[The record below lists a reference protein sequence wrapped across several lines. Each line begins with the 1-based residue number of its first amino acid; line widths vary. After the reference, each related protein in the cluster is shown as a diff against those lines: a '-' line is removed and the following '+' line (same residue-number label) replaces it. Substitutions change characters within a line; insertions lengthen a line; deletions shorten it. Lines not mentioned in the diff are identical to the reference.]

1 MTICLSKGF
10 LCLFL
15 RSCRIFMLGLISAVR
30 KNSLAEAAGIVA
42 GDKLVAVDGVQ
53 VKDIIELSFYT
64 SDYEVELELENAQG
78 QRRQVH
84 IDKYP
89 DEDLGLE
96 FEAAVFDK
104 VSTCYNNCIFCFVD
118 QMIPGMRKGL
128 YVRDDDYR
136 LSFLY
141 GNFITLTNLKE
152 EDFQRI
158 IQTHMT
164 PLYVSVHATDPK
176 VRCEMMHNRFAGELM
191 DKLERLFA
199 AGIEVHTQI
208 VCCPGYNDGVILAK
222 SFHDLYARH
231 PHVLTMAVVPVG
243 ITKHR
248 EGLHPLRTFTKE
260 EAAAL
265 IDQVTPWQRQCREE
279 TGKTFIYLGD
289 EFYLLA
295 GRDVPTAEWYD
306 GFPQLENGI
315 GLTRSFVDEW
325 QATLPSLSSYQAA
338 SPAVI
343 PVGES
348 AFTVLQPLLDAL
360 NKQFNTAHSF
370 VPVPNQFFGG
380 KVNVTGLLTASDIL
394 RTCKESGKRLILP
407 AVVLNNDKLFL
418 DDTALEQFRK
428 EYPGK
433 VDIAKDAKELLHL
446 LLES

>member
-1 MTICLSKGF
+1 
-10 LCLFL
+10 
-15 RSCRIFMLGLISAVR
+15 MLGLISAVR
-30 KNSLAEAAGIVA
+30 KNSLAEVAGIVA

-208 VCCPGYNDGVILAK
+208 VCCPGYNDGEILAK
-222 SFHDLYARH
+222 SFRDLYARH

-315 GLTRSFVDEW
+315 GLTRSFLDEW

>member
-1 MTICLSKGF
+1 
-10 LCLFL
+10 
-15 RSCRIFMLGLISAVR
+15 MLGLISAVR

-141 GNFITLTNLKE
+141 GNFITITNLKE

-208 VCCPGYNDGVILAK
+208 VCCPGYNDGEILTK
-222 SFHDLYARH
+222 SFQDLYARH

-260 EAAAL
+260 ESAAL
-265 IDQVTPWQRQCREE
+265 IDQVTPWQQQCREE

-348 AFTVLQPLLDAL
+348 AFTVLQPLLGSL

>member
-1 MTICLSKGF
+1 
-10 LCLFL
+10 
-15 RSCRIFMLGLISAVR
+15 MLGLISAVR

-208 VCCPGYNDGVILAK
+208 VCCPGYNDGEILAK

-295 GRDVPTAEWYD
+295 GRDVPAAEWYD

-315 GLTRSFVDEW
+315 GLTRSFLDEW

-360 NKQFNTAHSF
+360 NKQFSTSHSF

>member
-1 MTICLSKGF
+1 
-10 LCLFL
+10 
-15 RSCRIFMLGLISAVR
+15 MLGLISAVR

-208 VCCPGYNDGVILAK
+208 VCCPGYNDGEILAK
-222 SFHDLYARH
+222 SFQNLYARH

-295 GRDVPTAEWYD
+295 GRDVPAAEWYD

-360 NKQFNTAHSF
+360 NKQFSTAHSF

>member
-1 MTICLSKGF
+1 
-10 LCLFL
+10 
-15 RSCRIFMLGLISAVR
+15 MLGLISAVR

-208 VCCPGYNDGVILAK
+208 VCCPGYNDGEILAK

-295 GRDVPTAEWYD
+295 GRDVPAAEWYD

-348 AFTVLQPLLDAL
+348 AFTVLQPLLYAL

>member
-1 MTICLSKGF
+1 
-10 LCLFL
+10 
-15 RSCRIFMLGLISAVR
+15 MLGLISAVR

-208 VCCPGYNDGVILAK
+208 VCCPGYNDGEILAK
-222 SFHDLYARH
+222 SFQDLYARY

-295 GRDVPTAEWYD
+295 GRDVPAAEWYD

>member
-1 MTICLSKGF
+1 
-10 LCLFL
+10 
-15 RSCRIFMLGLISAVR
+15 MLGLISAVR
-30 KNSLAEAAGIVA
+30 KNSLAEVAGIVA

-208 VCCPGYNDGVILAK
+208 VCCPGYNDGEILAK

-295 GRDVPTAEWYD
+295 GRDVPAAEWYD

-348 AFTVLQPLLDAL
+348 AFTVLQPLLYAL

>member
-1 MTICLSKGF
+1 
-10 LCLFL
+10 
-15 RSCRIFMLGLISAVR
+15 MLGLISAVR

-222 SFHDLYARH
+222 SFQDLYARH

>member
-1 MTICLSKGF
+1 MV
-10 LCLFL
+10 
-15 RSCRIFMLGLISAVR
+15 GLISGVR
-30 KNSLAEAAGIVA
+30 KNSLAEVAGFVA
-42 GDKLVAVDGVQ
+42 GDKLLSVQGVQ

-64 SDYEVELELENAQG
+64 SDYEVDLEVENADG
-78 QRRQVH
+78 QLRQIH

-96 FEAAVFDK
+96 FYSAVFDK
-104 VSTCYNNCIFCFVD
+104 VATCYNNCIFCFVD
-118 QMIPGMRKGL
+118 QMIPGMRPGL

-164 PLYVSVHATDPK
+164 PLYVSVHATDAK

-191 DKLERLFA
+191 EKLERLFA
-199 AGIEVHTQI
+199 ADIQVHTQI
-208 VCCPGYNDGVILAK
+208 VCCPGYNDGEVLAK
-222 SFHDLYARH
+222 SFADLYSKY

-248 EGLHPLRTFTKE
+248 EELPLLRTFTKE

-265 IDQVTPWQRQCREE
+265 IDQVTVWQQNCREE

-295 GRDVPTAEWYD
+295 GREVPQADWYD

-315 GLTRSFVDEW
+315 GLTRSFLDEW
-325 QATLPSLSSYQAA
+325 QQTLEQLASYTPTA
-338 SPAVI
+338 PAVV
-343 PVGES
+343 PVGEGAYPVLKPLMDKLNQKFGS
-348 AFTVLQPLLDAL
+348 QHAFA
-360 NKQFNTAHSF
+360 
-370 VPVPNQFFGG
+370 PVPNKFFGG
-380 KVNVTGLLTASDIL
+380 KVNVTGLLTAGDIL
-394 RTCKESGKRLILP
+394 QFVQSKRVILP
-407 AVVLNNDKLFL
+407 AVVLNNDNLFL
-418 DDTALEQFRK
+418 DDKSLEQFK
-428 EYPGK
+428 ESFGGK
-433 VDIAKDAKELLHL
+433 VELAKGAKELLHL

>member
-1 MTICLSKGF
+1 
-10 LCLFL
+10 
-15 RSCRIFMLGLISAVR
+15 MLGLISAVR

-208 VCCPGYNDGVILAK
+208 VCCPGYNDGVILSK

-260 EAAAL
+260 EAAVL

-295 GRDVPTAEWYD
+295 GRDVPAAEWYD

-315 GLTRSFVDEW
+315 GLTRSFLDEW

-446 LLES
+446 LVES

>member
-1 MTICLSKGF
+1 MV
-10 LCLFL
+10 
-15 RSCRIFMLGLISAVR
+15 GLISGVR

-42 GDKLVAVDGVQ
+42 GDKLLSVQGAQ

-64 SDYEVELELENAQG
+64 SDYEVDLEVENVDG
-78 QRRQVH
+78 QRRQIH

-96 FEAAVFDK
+96 FDSAVFDK
-104 VSTCYNNCIFCFVD
+104 VATCYNNCIFCFVD
-118 QMIPGMRKGL
+118 QMIPGMRPGL

-164 PLYVSVHATDPK
+164 PLYVSVHATNPK

-191 DKLERLFA
+191 EKLERLFA
-199 AGIEVHTQI
+199 ADIQVHTQI
-208 VCCPGYNDGVILAK
+208 VCCPGYNDSEVLAK
-222 SFHDLYARH
+222 SFDDLYSKY

-248 EGLHPLRTFTKE
+248 EKLHPLRTFTKD
-260 EAAAL
+260 EAITL
-265 IDQVTPWQRQCREE
+265 IDQVTVWQQKCREE

-295 GRDVPTAEWYD
+295 GREVPQADWYD

-315 GLTRSFVDEW
+315 GLTRSFLDEW
-325 QATLPSLSSYQAA
+325 QQTLELLASYVPTA
-338 SPAVI
+338 PAVV
-343 PVGES
+343 PVGEG
-348 AFTVLQPLLDAL
+348 AYPVLKPLMDEL
-360 NKQFNTAHSF
+360 NQKFGSKHAF
-370 VPVPNQFFGG
+370 VPVPNKFFGG
-380 KVNVTGLLTASDIL
+380 KVNVTGLLTAGDIL
-394 RTCKESGKRLILP
+394 QAVQGKRIILP
-407 AVVLNNDKLFL
+407 AVVLNNDNLFL
-418 DDTALEQFRK
+418 DDKSLVQFK
-428 EYPGK
+428 ESFGGK
-433 VDIAKDAKELLHL
+433 VELAKGAKELLHL

>member
-1 MTICLSKGF
+1 
-10 LCLFL
+10 
-15 RSCRIFMLGLISAVR
+15 MLGLISAVR

-96 FEAAVFDK
+96 FEVAVFDK

-208 VCCPGYNDGVILAK
+208 VCCPGYNDGEILAK

-348 AFTVLQPLLDAL
+348 AFTVLQPLLGVL

>member
-208 VCCPGYNDGVILAK
+208 VCCPGYNDGEILAK
-222 SFHDLYARH
+222 SFQDLYARH

-295 GRDVPTAEWYD
+295 GRDVPAAEWYD

-315 GLTRSFVDEW
+315 GLTRSFLDEW

-348 AFTVLQPLLDAL
+348 AFTVLQPLIDAL

-394 RTCKESGKRLILP
+394 STCKESCKRLILP

>member
-1 MTICLSKGF
+1 
-10 LCLFL
+10 
-15 RSCRIFMLGLISAVR
+15 MLGLISAVR

-64 SDYEVELELENAQG
+64 SDYEVELELENAKG

>member
-1 MTICLSKGF
+1 
-10 LCLFL
+10 
-15 RSCRIFMLGLISAVR
+15 MLGLISAVR

-208 VCCPGYNDGVILAK
+208 VCCPGYNDGEILAK
-222 SFHDLYARH
+222 SFQDLYARH

-295 GRDVPTAEWYD
+295 GRDVPAAEWYD

-360 NKQFNTAHSF
+360 NRQFNTAHSF

>member
-1 MTICLSKGF
+1 MV
-10 LCLFL
+10 
-15 RSCRIFMLGLISAVR
+15 GLISGVR
-30 KNSLAEAAGIVA
+30 KNSLAEAAGIIA
-42 GDKLVAVDGVQ
+42 GDKLLSVQGAQ

-64 SDYEVELELENAQG
+64 SDYEVDLEVENVDG
-78 QRRQVH
+78 QRRQIH

-96 FEAAVFDK
+96 FDSAVFDK
-104 VSTCYNNCIFCFVD
+104 VATCYNNCIFCFVD
-118 QMIPGMRKGL
+118 QMIPGMRPGL

-164 PLYVSVHATDPK
+164 PLYVSVHATNPK

-191 DKLERLFA
+191 EKLERLFA
-199 AGIEVHTQI
+199 ADIQVHTQI
-208 VCCPGYNDGVILAK
+208 VCCPGYNDGEVLAK
-222 SFHDLYARH
+222 SFDDLYSKY

-248 EGLHPLRTFTKE
+248 EKLHPLRTFTKD
-260 EAAAL
+260 EAITL
-265 IDQVTPWQRQCREE
+265 IDQVTVWQQKCREE

-295 GRDVPTAEWYD
+295 GREVPQADWYD

-315 GLTRSFVDEW
+315 GLTRSFLDEW
-325 QATLPSLSSYQAA
+325 QQTLELLASYVPTA
-338 SPAVI
+338 PAVV
-343 PVGES
+343 PVGEG
-348 AFTVLQPLLDAL
+348 AYPVLKPLMDNL
-360 NKQFNTAHSF
+360 NQKFGSKHAF
-370 VPVPNQFFGG
+370 VPVPNKFFGG
-380 KVNVTGLLTASDIL
+380 KVNVTGLLAGYIL
-394 RTCKESGKRLILP
+394 HAVQGKRIILP
-407 AVVLNNDKLFL
+407 AVVLNNDNLFL
-418 DDTALEQFRK
+418 DDKSLAQFK
-428 EYPGK
+428 ESFGGK
-433 VDIAKDAKELLHL
+433 VELAKGAKELLHL

>member
-1 MTICLSKGF
+1 
-10 LCLFL
+10 
-15 RSCRIFMLGLISAVR
+15 MLGLISAVR

-295 GRDVPTAEWYD
+295 GRDVPAAEWYD

>member
-1 MTICLSKGF
+1 
-10 LCLFL
+10 
-15 RSCRIFMLGLISAVR
+15 MLGLISAVR

-248 EGLHPLRTFTKE
+248 GGLHPLRTFTKE

-348 AFTVLQPLLDAL
+348 AFTVLQPLLYAL